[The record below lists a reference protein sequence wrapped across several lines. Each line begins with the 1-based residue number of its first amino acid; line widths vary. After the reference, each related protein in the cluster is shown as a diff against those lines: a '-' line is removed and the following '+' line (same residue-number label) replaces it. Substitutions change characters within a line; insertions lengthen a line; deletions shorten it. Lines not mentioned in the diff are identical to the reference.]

1 MDMAPYQVSL
11 AQELDTLAQESRE
24 ASEDRAPVE
33 LDQQSVGRLSRM
45 DALQVQAMAQETE
58 RRRQTRMA
66 ALRAALKRI
75 DDGTFGAC
83 LACGEDIAP
92 KRLEFDP
99 ASATCIDIWRSLISA
114 TTIVSA
120 WACRTASARRGR
132 WLASKASG

>member
-1 MDMAPYQVSL
+1 MDTAPYQVSL
-11 AQELDTLAQESRE
+11 AQELDTLGDESRE
-24 ASEDRAPVE
+24 ASEARAPVE

-45 DALQVQAMAQETE
+45 DALQVQAMAQKTE

-99 ASATCIDIWRSLISA
+99 ASATCIDCAGGGSG
-114 TTIVSA
+114 
-120 WACRTASARRGR
+120 RRG
-132 WLASKASG
+132 A